1 MIKLTDLGFQ
11 QDMIGETIVSTF
23 DSNRIPN
30 AAPMGIVIEGSE
42 QLWIRPYLSSTTFK
56 NLKTIGC
63 AAVNL
68 TSDPKIFYDTTFK
81 NKNLENKE
89 FASLFIEAETI
100 DAPKLKVADAVIEV
114 SVVKQDLFNSER
126 AKILCNINHIKALRI
141 LPIVYCRA
149 QFATIE
155 AIIHSTRI
163 EAFINGNN
171 HQKKEAYDLL
181 ELVNICEDIVN
192 HTAPNSNY
200 SEIMDDLIKKIQL
213 WRNKL

>member
-11 QDMIGETIVSTF
+11 QDIIGETVVTTF
-23 DSNRIPN
+23 DSNRNPN
-30 AAPMGIVIEGSE
+30 AAPMGVIVDSNE
-42 QLWIRPYLSSTTFK
+42 QLWIRPYLTSLTFK
-56 NLKTIGC
+56 NLKTNGC
-63 AAVNL
+63 AVVNL
-68 TSDPKIFYDTTFK
+68 TADPKIFYETAFK
-81 NKNLENKE
+81 DRNSEKKKS
-89 FASLFIEAETI
+89 AILFEKAETI
-100 DAPKLKVADAVIEV
+100 DAPRLKIADAVIEV
-114 SVVKQDLFNSER
+114 EVAKQDLFNSER
-126 AKILCNINHIKALRI
+126 AEMLCDVKHVKALKL
-141 LPIVYCRA
+141 LPTVYCRA

-163 EAFINGNN
+163 KAFINGN
-171 HQKKEAYDLL
+171 HQQKKEAYHLL